1 MKEGKWSSDLE
12 IHMRTSTDIQKS
24 PMKLEATSIIANLPD
39 PSDVI
44 TLNQLPSLA
53 NYQRV
58 NLKVKVITVKDEE
71 KMNNGLIKQE
81 CVISDSTGT
90 AKITAW
96 EDNVD
101 LFVEQN
107 SYSITGVTVRSFKG
121 QKFLSIPKDG
131 FKSESIE
138 DIGAVAQS
146 NPELETKRTLINVQ
160 VCGVKFFDSYNGC
173 YSYKSKV
180 HATSDKLGK
189 CNRCNTIQ
197 RLDKCMP
204 QATAKLELR
213 SETEH
218 KILSCFSPVVEA
230 YAAAAMSV

>member
-1 MKEGKWSSDLE
+1 MSVNHRRPERPAFVKREL
-12 IHMRTSTDIQKS
+12 
-24 PMKLEATSIIANLPD
+24 
-39 PSDVI
+39 
-44 TLNQLPSLA
+44 
-53 NYQRV
+53 RV

-81 CVISDSTGT
+81 CVISDSTGN

-146 NPELETKRTLINVQ
+146 NPELETKRTLMNVQ

-173 YSYKSKV
+173 YSCKSKV

-218 KILSCFSPVVEA
+218 KILSCFSPVVESICSGSNV
-230 YAAAAMSV
+230 SVEALLFSGEFDAFYNDKGIITSIHVHRQS